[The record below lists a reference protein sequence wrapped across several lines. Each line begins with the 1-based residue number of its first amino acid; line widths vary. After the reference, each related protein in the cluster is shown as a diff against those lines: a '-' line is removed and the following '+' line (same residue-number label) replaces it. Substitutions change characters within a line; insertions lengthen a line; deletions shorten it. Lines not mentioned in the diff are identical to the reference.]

1 MITWKKKT
9 SPYFVTI
16 SPTLYQIK
24 IVIFPFFPILKSFM
38 LLTYQ
43 QNKLWLF
50 QQNYLAIVFFKD
62 IQYGYETFQNIK
74 PALQNHITKHINSN

>member
-1 MITWKKKT
+1 MKEKT
-9 SPYFVTI
+9 SPYPILQPFHPPYTK
-16 SPTLYQIK
+16 SKSLSLH
-24 IVIFPFFPILKSFM
+24 FFPILKSFV

-62 IQYGYETFQNIK
+62 IQYGYETFQNIR

>member
-1 MITWKKKT
+1 
-9 SPYFVTI
+9 
-16 SPTLYQIK
+16 
-24 IVIFPFFPILKSFM
+24 M

-43 QNKLWLF
+43 KNKLWLF